1 MIFRLRYLQHD
12 FELSVGRFVI
22 GRSTECQLS
31 LDDPLVSRKHALL
44 LVTDNYVEV
53 KDLGS
58 RNGVL
63 VNGAKI
69 DAPTR
74 LQDGDKIAV
83 GSQEMT
89 LLARRGSIHPD
100 LPRQSPRFTTDTIT
114 SMDPVVNPTVDGP
127 RLLPLS
133 ESSPPTE
140 NQSTSKRDAFQLL
153 GGVAEKSMALGR
165 HEEAERILSALL
177 EHVLQ
182 VYRLGGNNDPALV
195 DDAGRYGAKLAVA
208 TAKPHWV
215 NYVIELYTFA
225 RRPCSAATIDE
236 LHAALRKVK
245 NVNLAALRAYIAML
259 HDQTSKHG
267 PAERFLVQRIEGLER
282 LAMAQ

>member
-44 LVTDNYVEV
+44 LVTENFVEI

-69 DAPTR
+69 GGPTR
-74 LQDGDKIAV
+74 LQDGDKIAI
-83 GSQEMT
+83 GSQDMT
-89 LLARRGSIHPD
+89 ILARRGSIHPD
-100 LPRQSPRFTTDTIT
+100 LPKQPPRFTSDTMT
-114 SMDPVVNPTVDGP
+114 SLEPVVTPTIEGP

-133 ESSPPTE
+133 ERAPPTE

-165 HEEAERILSALL
+165 YEEAERILSALL

-182 VYRLGGNNDPALV
+182 VFRLGGNNDPALV
-195 DDAGRYGAKLAVA
+195 DDAGRFGAKLAVA
-208 TAKPHWV
+208 TAKPYWV
-215 NYVIELYTFA
+215 NYVIELYTHA
-225 RRPCSAATIDE
+225 KRPCSAATIDE

-245 NVNLAALRAYIAML
+245 NVDLAALRAYIDML
-259 HDQTSKHG
+259 HGQASKHG

-282 LAMAQ
+282 LVTAQ